1 MSILTRIVNEEIPP
15 VHDVRPDV
23 SPVLDAIARKATR
36 RNRDERYATA
46 EEMRA
51 RLEEYLR
58 ERKDGVS
65 ERDLARMMSD
75 LFADIRDDVA
85 LRDGDRSPRALGRRV
100 AGSVCVLGRVPA
112 GASEGSAPC
121 SRAPVRSFPGLVPLA
136 RAECRVYGPGAP
148 QHPDARRQRVAMNL
162 R

>member
-1 MSILTRIVNEEIPP
+1 MSILTRIVNVVIPP

-75 LFADIRDDVA
+75 LFADIRDDV
-85 LRDGDRSPRALGRRV
+85 RARV
-100 AGSVCVLGRVPA
+100 KEHVATMPPSQRVFA
-112 GASEGSAPC
+112 GATGAANVLSTGKL
-121 SRAPVRSFPGLVPLA
+121 PVLPSWT
-136 RAECRVYGPGAP
+136 
-148 QHPDARRQRVAMNL
+148 
-162 R
+162 